1 MTAYVILNI
10 KVIDPAGYEDY
21 KKLVPPII
29 KLFGGRYLVR
39 GGRNETLE
47 GDWYAQRLVILEFE
61 NIEKVK
67 TWLNSPEYAYARSLR
82 HKYANTNMIVV
93 ENE

>member
-1 MTAYVILNI
+1 MTAYVVLNI
-10 KVIDPAGYEDY
+10 EIIDPAGYEKY

-29 KLFGGRYLVR
+29 KHFGGRYLVR

-47 GDWYAQRLVILEFE
+47 GDWHAQRLVILEFE
-61 NIEKVK
+61 SREKVK
-67 TWLNSPEYAYARSLR
+67 TWLNSPEYAPARALR

-93 ENE
+93 DSE